1 MARSEAWRMLIRSI
15 SPGSARPTEKESAP
29 EVITR
34 KARSLAPG
42 ERALESR
49 MPSGGNPGGSTT
61 AAATTGPASGPRPAS
76 STPATVR
83 NTLARARASKPS
95 KILLVALRLLRGRG
109 VRRLLPD
116 PVPLLPDPGLLPGD
130 LPEEEELR
138 PADVAL
144 LLDLD
149 LLDPRGV
156 QREGPL
162 DPHAV
167 GFLPDLEGGGDRV
180 AVESD
185 HDPLEVLDPLLLPF
199 PDPEVHAHRVP
210 RLELREIAAQLRTL
224 QFLEEMHRT
233 TPFDGRFHRTRPYNL
248 FHTLAGCQPFPEQ
261 VGAPEGGPAERL
273 LPPPTLDFRMV
284 SGEKLLRH
292 GMPPELPGAGVLR
305 PLEDPPAEGVPV
317 RAFRVAQD
325 AGEKPRDGVHQHQ
338 GGKLPAGQDIVP
350 DRDLPVGQ
358 VVGDPLVHPL
368 VPAADQDQLLLPAQ
382 LPGQLLGEKLPLGG
396 EQDRFPRAEP
406 LPDRLDPQKD
416 RLRLHHHPPPASEG
430 GLVGHP
436 VLSRREL
443 AQVVDLD
450 PEPLPLTRPGEDA
463 VVERPG
469 EDHGKQG
476 QDVDPHLRTHH
487 PSGGDAVIRRPAR
500 STLRTKASIMGS
512 SASPSPRRITS
523 QSWAG
528 PSVTPATTPSGRP
541 SPSATS
547 QPTRSTQ

>member
-210 RLELREIAAQLRTL
+210 RLELRAIAAQLRTL
-224 QFLEEMHRT
+224 QFLEELHRT
-233 TPFDGRFHRTRPYNL
+233 PPFDG
-248 FHTLAGCQPFPEQ
+248 
-261 VGAPEGGPAERL
+261 
-273 LPPPTLDFRMV
+273 
-284 SGEKLLRH
+284 
-292 GMPPELPGAGVLR
+292 
-305 PLEDPPAEGVPV
+305 
-317 RAFRVAQD
+317 
-325 AGEKPRDGVHQHQ
+325 
-338 GGKLPAGQDIVP
+338 
-350 DRDLPVGQ
+350 
-358 VVGDPLVHPL
+358 
-368 VPAADQDQLLLPAQ
+368 Q

-450 PEPLPLTRPGEDA
+450 PEPLPLPRPGEDA

-469 EDHGKQG
+469 EDPGKQG